1 MADKFV
7 YLFGGGKAD
16 GNEKMKNLLGGKGA
30 NLAEMCRLG
39 IPVPAGFTVTTECCT
54 AYFANNSKLPASL
67 NGQVL
72 AALAKTESIM
82 GMKYGNPDN
91 PLLVSC
97 RSGARKSMP
106 GMMDTVL
113 NVGLST
119 ATIPG
124 MIKKTNNPRF
134 VWDSY
139 RRLIMMYADVVME
152 KAEGMEPVG
161 GKGIRKIMD
170 DTLDQFKHSRGAKS
184 DTDLKADD
192 LKLLS
197 EEFKKLVLKHLG
209 KAFPDDPMAQ
219 LWGGIAAVF
228 KSWNGK
234 KAVSYRRIEG
244 IPDAWGTAVNV
255 QAMVFGNMGDSSA
268 TGVAFTRDPATG
280 DNKFYGEW
288 LVNAQGEDVVA
299 GIRTPSPI
307 NDSTKNEQNKHLHS
321 MQEAMPA
328 TYKALDAIRNKLE
341 KHFTDMLDIEFTI
354 QEGKLWMLQC
364 RVGKR
369 TGTAALNMAMD
380 MLDEKLIDQKTA
392 VQRLNPK
399 QLDELLHPI
408 IDPKAEK
415 DASPIVKGLP
425 AGPGAASGALVF
437 TAEAAVASAK
447 AGTKCILIREETNP
461 EDVEGMRAAVGIL
474 TARGGMTSHAALV
487 ARGWGKCCIVGAGG
501 MHVDA
506 ASQTAKIA
514 GTDVVLKAGD
524 VVTLNGTKVHVYK
537 GSMPMV
543 SATENPR
550 FQKFMT
556 MADKFRTMGVRT
568 NAETPQDAKVAR
580 GFGAEGIGL
589 FRFEH
594 MFYGEGSD
602 RPLFLLRRMIV
613 SKTEAERRKALEEMF
628 PFMKDDVKKTLDVM
642 DGLPVTFRFLD
653 PPLHEFVPNRADERQ
668 RLATDLGISIDEF
681 NKRADALHE
690 SNPMMGHRGVRL
702 GVSYPEMTETQ
713 TQAILEAAAELIQ
726 AGKNAKPEIMIP
738 VTSTSAEIVDQKK
751 IIDRV
756 YEKVLA
762 KFNLSKS
769 KLVLVVGTMIE
780 IPRACITA
788 DKFAGVCEFFSFGT
802 NDLTQMGFGFSRDDI
817 GSFLPHYMD
826 RKILAADP
834 FQTIDQEGI
843 GELIKMGINKGRSVK
858 PNLKI
863 GICGEHG
870 GEPES
875 VKFCYKVGMSY
886 VSCSP
891 YRVPLARLAAA
902 QAAIAAEAEPKAAK
916 PTPAPKKAAAK
927 PAARPVTKKPAAKK
941 VAKKVAKKAVKKV
954 TKKPAKKAAKK
965 AAAKRPA
972 AKKTAKKGKK
982 R

>member
-1 MADKFV
+1 MRMKFV
-7 YLFGGGKAD
+7 YLFGGGTAD

-30 NLAEMCRLG
+30 NLAEMCRLA

-54 AYFANNSKLPASL
+54 AYFEGGSKLPKEL
-67 NGQVL
+67 EPQVL
-72 AALAKTESIM
+72 SALRKTEAIM

-113 NVGLST
+113 NVGLCA

-124 MIKKTNNPRF
+124 MIRKTNNPRF

-152 KAEGMEPVG
+152 KAEGLEPAG
-161 GKGIRKIMD
+161 GKGIRKVMD
-170 DTLDQFKHSRGAKS
+170 DTLDQFKRSRGVKS

-192 LKLLS
+192 LKLLA
-197 EEFKKLVLKHLG
+197 EEFKSLVQKHLG

-244 IPDAWGTAVNV
+244 IPDDWGTAVNV

-307 NDSTKNEQNKHLHS
+307 NDATKNEQNKHLHS
-321 MQEAMPA
+321 MEEAMPA
-328 TYKALDAIRNKLE
+328 TYKALDAIRTKLE
-341 KHFTDMLDIEFTI
+341 RHFTDMLDIEFTI
-354 QEGKLWMLQC
+354 QENKLWMLQC

-380 MLDEKLIDQKTA
+380 MLSEKLISEATA
-392 VQRLNPK
+392 VQRLDPR

-408 IDPKAEK
+408 IDPKAE
-415 DASPIVKGLP
+415 ATATPFVKGLP
-425 AGPGAASGALVF
+425 AGPGAASGKLVF
-437 TAEAAVASAK
+437 TAEEAVASAK
-447 AGTKCILIREETNP
+447 AGVKCILLREETNP

-501 MHVDA
+501 LHVDA
-506 ASQTAKIA
+506 ASRTARVA
-514 GTDVVLKAGD
+514 GTDLVLRAGD
-524 VVTLNGTKVHVYK
+524 TVTLNGTKGHVYQ
-537 GSMPMV
+537 GSLPMV

-568 NAETPQDAKVAR
+568 NADTPQDAAKAR
-580 GFGAEGIGL
+580 EFGAEGIGL

-613 SKTEAERRKALEEMF
+613 SKTVDERRRALSEMF
-628 PFMKDDVKKTLDVM
+628 PFMKEDVKKTMAVM

-653 PPLHEFVPNRADERQ
+653 PPLHEFVPNRPEERQ
-668 RLATDLGISIDEF
+668 KLAADLGISPDEF
-681 NKRADALHE
+681 NKRAEALHE

-702 GVSYPEMTETQ
+702 GISYPEMTETQ
-713 TQAILEAAAELIQ
+713 SQAILEAAAELIQ

-738 VTSTSAEIVDQKK
+738 VTSSKTEVEDQKK
-751 IIDRV
+751 IIEKV

-762 KFNLSKS
+762 KFNLPKT
-769 KLVLVVGTMIE
+769 KLALVVGTMIE
-780 IPRACITA
+780 IPRACVTA
-788 DKFAGVCEFFSFGT
+788 DKFASVCEFFSFGT

-817 GSFLPHYMD
+817 GSFLPDYLD
-826 RKILAADP
+826 KKILPADP
-834 FQTIDQEGI
+834 FQTIDQDGI
-843 GELIKMGINKGRSVK
+843 GELIRMGITKGRSVK
-858 PNLKI
+858 PHLKI

-875 VKFCYKVGMSY
+875 VKFCHKVGMSY

-902 QAAIAAEAEPKAAK
+902 QAAIAEKAAAKAPAAKAPVKK
-916 PTPAPKKAAAK
+916 PTVKKAAAK
-927 PAARPVTKKPAAKK
+927 KAPAKKPAKKPAAKK
-941 VAKKVAKKAVKKV
+941 AGEEAGEEAREKDVQAQEVAA
-954 TKKPAKKAAKK
+954 PG
-965 AAAKRPA
+965 PP
-972 AKKTAKKGKK
+972 
-982 R
+982 